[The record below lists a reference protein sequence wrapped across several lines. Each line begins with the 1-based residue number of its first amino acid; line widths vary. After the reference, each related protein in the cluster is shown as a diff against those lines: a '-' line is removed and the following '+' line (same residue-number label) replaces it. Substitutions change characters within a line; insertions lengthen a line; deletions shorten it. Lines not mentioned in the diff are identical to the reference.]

1 MKNIDTTKYLI
12 QIEFVKH
19 QIILRPLKFVKNS
32 LHWTSTQTSLLFLSP
47 EYILINFVRFSA
59 SLRRVVYLNC
69 KRP

>member
-32 LHWTSTQTSLLFLSP
+32 LH
-47 EYILINFVRFSA
+47 
-59 SLRRVVYLNC
+59 
-69 KRP
+69 